1 MREARVGE
9 VEASRGD
16 AVKSLLMIASAG
28 VIVGGMS
35 ERDLTTVEGLQ
46 QACHELGPPESWED
60 SRREWVHA
68 LAETIQWVLS
78 ADEGARGTYEFQ
90 HRLWENNRVA
100 ATGQG
105 KVSVDRALR
114 DEKFR
119 SWLAKRSMEALPSG
133 RVERLKVLSRLYDD
147 LKRELDPFV
156 NRAIPHL
163 KIFRVIAALYPE
175 AMTTIAGKS
184 HMRALCRALGAERGL
199 DPVERHL
206 WARERLDTALGPT
219 ELPPIALATRMALP
233 WMLYKQF
240 VLRPD
245 EAPAESDGSSP
256 DGAALTPLP
265 AARRRRGLTP
275 VRGYFQ
281 GMLSTLEFVRDG
293 VTRQELFDFL
303 HASAPELK
311 DASIG
316 ITINALQSEFGAMR
330 READRYVLTER
341 GMNVLES
348 QDPSDLA
355 DWLLT
360 RILGVDH
367 AVVALRDRG
376 HLGTPE
382 FMELIRAVNPNWT
395 TDFVPR
401 AMIGWL
407 RSMGVIEAD
416 GSTQGLTERGREWA
430 SLIDW
435 VPEALPREEETVID
449 VDIPVRPRP
458 AEISLRPFDEIV
470 AAIQAEGH
478 FPAEL
483 ITRLHAGLWA
493 HERRHFAVFTGL
505 SGSGKTLLAR
515 AYAKAISPDAS
526 GRNAFTLPIQP
537 GWYDP
542 SALLGYVNP
551 LRGESYVRTA
561 FLEFLIAAVNDPGR
575 PYVAVLDEMNLSHP
589 EQYMAPLLS
598 AMETGDSI
606 QLHNEGAFFDGIP
619 ASVAYPS
626 NLALIGTVNMDE
638 TTHGLSDKVLDR
650 AFVLDFW
657 DVDLASYPRWGS
669 RAAVA
674 PHEALIRTVL
684 GELIEAL
691 RPARLHFGWRVVD
704 DVLDFL
710 SRVATATGAL
720 QIGASLDGVIY
731 AKILPKLR
739 GEDAPRI
746 RDAFVQ
752 CERVLANH
760 NLEASRAKVA
770 ELRRDLETTGSA
782 RFWR

>member
-1 MREARVGE
+1 LS
-9 VEASRGD
+9 ASGVSEPMGHRWP
-16 AVKSLLMIASAG
+16 SR
-28 VIVGGMS
+28 VIVCGMS
-35 ERDLTTVEGLQ
+35 ARDLTTVEGLRE
-46 QACHELGPPESWED
+46 ACGDLGPLEHSEET
-60 SRREWVHA
+60 RREWVRA
-68 LAETIQWVLS
+68 LGDTIQWVRS
-78 ADEGARGTYEFQ
+78 ADESARSTYEFQ

-119 SWLAKRSMEALPSG
+119 SWLANRSMETLPSDNVG
-133 RVERLKVLSRLYDD
+133 RRKALSRLYDD

-184 HMRALCRALGAERGL
+184 HLRALCRALGAERGL

-206 WARERLDTALGPT
+206 WTRERLDAALGPADRA
-219 ELPPIALATRMALP
+219 PVPLAERMGLP
-233 WMLYKQF
+233 WLLYKQF

-245 EAPAESDGSSP
+245 EAPPEADTTSHGE
-256 DGAALTPLP
+256 AALTPLP

-275 VRGYFQ
+275 TRGYFQ
-281 GMLSTLEFVRDG
+281 GMLSTLEFIRDG
-293 VTRQELFDFL
+293 VTRQELLDFL

-311 DASIG
+311 DSSIG
-316 ITINALQSEFGAMR
+316 MAINALQSEFGAIR
-330 READRYVLTER
+330 RDSDRYVLTER

-360 RILGVDH
+360 RILGIDH
-367 AVVALRDRG
+367 AIVALRDRG
-376 HLGTPE
+376 RLGPIE
-382 FMELIRAVNPNWT
+382 LMEIIKAVNPNLT

-407 RSMGVIEAD
+407 RSMGVIDSD
-416 GSTQGLTERGREWA
+416 GVSQTLTERGREWA
-430 SLIDW
+430 SLIEW
-435 VPEALPREEETVID
+435 TPESLPREEETAIADGLV
-449 VDIPVRPRP
+449 
-458 AEISLRPFDEIV
+458 AEKKTSEIALRPFSEILATV
-470 AAIQAEGH
+470 QAAGH
-478 FPAEL
+478 FPAGL
-483 ITRLHAGLWA
+483 IAQLHAGLWA
-493 HERRHFAVFTGL
+493 HERRHFAVLTGL

-515 AYAKAISPDAS
+515 SYADTISLDAA
-526 GRNAFTLPIQP
+526 GRRAFTLPIQP

-551 LRGESYVRTA
+551 LRGEAYVRTA
-561 FLEFLIAAVNDPGR
+561 FLEFLIAAVGDPGR

-598 AMETGDSI
+598 AMETGGSI
-606 QLHNEGAFFDGIP
+606 ELHNEGAFFDGVPSSIE
-619 ASVAYPS
+619 YPS
-626 NLALIGTVNMDE
+626 NLVLIGTVNMDE

-657 DVDLASYPRWGS
+657 DVDLAAYPRWGS
-669 RAAVA
+669 RPALLAY
-674 PHEALIRTVL
+674 EARIRTVL
-684 GELIEAL
+684 AELIEAL

-710 SRVATATGAL
+710 SRSEGTGTLSFDSA
-720 QIGASLDGVIY
+720 LDGVIY
-731 AKILPKLR
+731 AKVLPKLR
-739 GEDAPRI
+739 GDDAPRI
-746 RDAFVQ
+746 RDAFLQ
-752 CERVLANH
+752 CEQVLSKH
-760 NLEASRAKVA
+760 NLEASRARLT
-770 ELRRDLETTGSA
+770 ELRRDLEMTGSA